1 MGTPMVG
8 SSSLKIQKFLIF
20 DFHMEVAGSLTNISK
35 IP

>member
-8 SSSLKIQKFLIF
+8 PSSPKIQKFQIF
-20 DFHMEVAGSLTNISK
+20 AHMGVGLLTNISK